1 MRECTLKQISF
12 DKFAKEAHLHWYGAN
27 NKKSHI
33 KRSSAPKLKRVAPS
47 KGKGQE
53 KPRASSCSS
62 KKPFPGLK
70 RFSSSGQRS
79 QNPTPLLEYLTHN
92 PPFFIV
98 FVAAFAALIL
108 IGTLLLWI
116 PQASASGESTVFVDA
131 LFTAASA
138 LSCTGLIVVDTA
150 THWSNFGQAV
160 ILVLIQLG
168 GFGFMLISAYLL
180 IVLGKHFNLL
190 DFRFSDALDIS
201 SRKEYLKFALQ
212 TIVITIAFEVLGIL
226 LLYHRFSSLL
236 PSNESLW
243 NSVFHSV
250 SAFNNAGF
258 IIMNGDILKEFQADS
273 FMLLTIS
280 VLVILGGISAPVL
293 VNLFTRLKWKGL
305 SLNSKIALTFTLG
318 LLAIGI
324 LGILLMEYGN
334 ENSLGSMSVLQKMT
348 NAFFCSV
355 NARTAG
361 FSTLDLGTFGFQT
374 LAFVMVLMFIGGVAG
389 STAGGIKVNTF
400 ATLILTMRSYITGQS
415 HVHAFSRQIPERR
428 VHEAITVFALA
439 ILVVCFAVFI
449 LTFTE
454 EIPKV
459 DILFESFSA
468 FGTVGLTTGITPS
481 LSLAGRLIIA
491 TCMFIGRLGP
501 LTIVLA
507 VSERRRVI
515 EPTEPEEAVRMW

>member
-1 MRECTLKQISF
+1 MHRQST
-12 DKFAKEAHLHWYGAN
+12 DHN
-27 NKKSHI
+27 TSHI
-33 KRSSAPKLKRVAPS
+33 KGNSVPKSKRATPTKEKGGGKLPSPRHSSRKPS
-47 KGKGQE
+47 
-53 KPRASSCSS
+53 
-62 KKPFPGLK
+62 PGLK
-70 RFSSSGQRS
+70 RIAPNRKQS
-79 QNPTPLLEYLTHN
+79 QNLPPLLEYLPRN

-116 PQASASGESTVFVDA
+116 PQASASGEATVFADA
-131 LFTAASA
+131 LFTSASA
-138 LSCTGLIVVDTA
+138 VSCTGLVVVDTA
-150 THWSNFGQAV
+150 THWSSFGQTV

-180 IVLGKHFNLL
+180 IVLGKHFHLL

-212 TIVITIAFEVLGIL
+212 TIGLTIAFEGLGIL
-226 LLYHRFSSLL
+226 LLHYRFSSLL
-236 PSNESLW
+236 PSGESW
-243 NSVFHSV
+243 WSSVFHSI

-258 IIMNGDILKEFQADS
+258 HILNENSLNELQADS
-273 FMLLTIS
+273 FILLTIS

-293 VNLFTRLKWKGL
+293 INLFTSRRWKIL
-305 SLNSKIALTFTLG
+305 SINSKIALTFSLG

-324 LGILLMEYGN
+324 LSILFMEYGN
-334 ENSLGSMSVLQKMT
+334 ENSLGSMSVPQKMM

-374 LAFVMVLMFIGGVAG
+374 LAFIMALMFIGGVAG

-400 ATLILTMRSYITGQS
+400 ATLILTMRSYIMGQS
-415 HVHAFSRQIPERR
+415 HVHAFGRQIPERR

-439 ILVVCFAVFI
+439 ILIVCFAVFI
-449 LTFTE
+449 LAFTE
-454 EIPKV
+454 KIPKL

-468 FGTVGLTTGITPS
+468 LGTVGLSTGITSS
-481 LSLAGRLIIA
+481 LSLAGRLILVA
-491 TCMFIGRLGP
+491 CMFVGRLGP

-507 VSERRRVI
+507 ISERRRVV
-515 EPTEPEEAVRMW
+515 EPLEPEEAVRIW